1 MKERVKL
8 KKEAKEM
15 KIDNDMREEINKKI
29 IDIEN
34 AIGEDVTHENY
45 KVVVETLKDISEE
58 GDINGSGRNKM
69 WSLLKRKFP
78 KLSKQIPIAKRD
90 SRGNLITKH
99 QDLKK
104 LYLKT
109 YKQRMRNRPMKPELH
124 GFKIIKENLF
134 DIRLK
139 LAEAKKSDLWNMN
152 DLEQAV
158 KALKNNKSRD
168 PNGWIN
174 ELFMDGIAGNNLKL
188 SLLHIFNKIKEENK
202 IPGFIRRADVST
214 IYKGKGSKKELVNE
228 RGIFVVSILRSILMR
243 LIYSDYY
250 SILDHSMSDSQIG
263 ARRGKNIRNHL
274 WIVHGVISDVT
285 STKSKKAVDIQIY
298 DYKQC
303 FDSLWLQECLNDFY
317 MAGVQD
323 DKFALLYNINANVNI
338 AVRTPVG
345 TRENIHNVITQGDV
359 FGPMLCSKMVDKI
372 GQECLDE
379 KKHIYLYRGEVEIP
393 PLSMVDDL
401 LSISECGYKTKSIH
415 AYLTFKTDSKK
426 LQFGAQKCK
435 KLHVGKTFEE
445 YKCQTLKINNWE
457 EVEVLNEETGVED
470 IEDIC
475 NDELEI
481 EKKVEEK
488 YLGDIVSV
496 DGRNIKNIKA
506 RVAKGKGINSRILSI
521 LDGIPF
527 GQYYFEVALILRNS
541 LLVSSMLCNSESWY
555 NITKAEM
562 SLLESIDLQFL
573 RSILKVPKSTPKEML
588 YLELGCLPF
597 QYLIKKRRIL
607 FLHYL
612 LNEKKNSMLNR
623 FLMTQINTRKKK
635 DWIVQVFQDLKELNL
650 GEDLATIKKEKK
662 KRL

>member
-1 MKERVKL
+1 MKRNISISTGGRL
-8 KKEAKEM
+8 K
-15 KIDNDMREEINKKI
+15 
-29 IDIEN
+29 
-34 AIGEDVTHENY
+34 
-45 KVVVETLKDISEE
+45 
-58 GDINGSGRNKM
+58 
-69 WSLLKRKFP
+69 SLL
-78 KLSKQIPIAKRD
+78 
-90 SRGNLITKH
+90 
-99 QDLKK
+99 
-104 LYLKT
+104 
-109 YKQRMRNRPMKPELH
+109 
-124 GFKIIKENLF
+124 
-134 DIRLK
+134 
-139 LAEAKKSDLWNMN
+139 
-152 DLEQAV
+152 
-158 KALKNNKSRD
+158 
-168 PNGWIN
+168 
-174 ELFMDGIAGNNLKL
+174 
-188 SLLHIFNKIKEENK
+188 
-202 IPGFIRRADVST
+202 
-214 IYKGKGSKKELVNE
+214 
-228 RGIFVVSILRSILMR
+228 
-243 LIYSDYY
+243 
-250 SILDHSMSDSQIG
+250 
-263 ARRGKNIRNHL
+263 
-274 WIVHGVISDVT
+274 
-285 STKSKKAVDIQIY
+285 
-298 DYKQC
+298 
-303 FDSLWLQECLNDFY
+303 
-317 MAGVQD
+317 
-323 DKFALLYNINANVNI
+323 
-338 AVRTPVG
+338 
-345 TRENIHNVITQGDV
+345 
-359 FGPMLCSKMVDKI
+359 
-372 GQECLDE
+372 
-379 KKHIYLYRGEVEIP
+379 
-393 PLSMVDDL
+393 LSMVDDL

-573 RSILKVPKSTPKEML
+573 RSILKVPKSTPKEIL

-650 GEDLATIKKEKK
+650 GEDLDNIKNEKK
-662 KRL
+662 SRLKDILEKKITEKALEDLNKQKENHTKVMHIEHKNLEIQKYLKSCNIKITPEEAQEIFKLRSRVSDVKMNFKGKYDSLECEACQENEEESQQHIINCKILNENNENIGNVPEYEEIYNGNTKMKLKIAKLFLENIKNRENLKKRDKS